1 MTELGPIITLI
12 ARARRRLFLADLVQK
27 LARGLLIA
35 GIALALVAL
44 VAKVIAPWWTAAAQE
59 RGMWFAIL
67 VGVVLGTLAVYAFL
81 ARTRDR
87 TDVAIASLVDVRL
100 KLHDRLSTAVAVAG
114 RTDPFARAAV
124 EDGLMVAADRRFAE
138 ALPRAIPI
146 TTPKNWWTGPLLCMI
161 AAAIWWFVPALSL
174 AGIATAAA
182 QSDADLQAARDAA
195 KMQMESLQ
203 MKLDENPELSKA
215 VAGSESDKSLAPELS
230 DEKLHTPE
238 EVRRETT
245 RKVNEL
251 SKRLDELLG
260 GEQAQ
265 QLEAMKEALSRIEPA
280 QSGPLQK
287 LAEALKRGD
296 AAVAKSELENLQ
308 KRLNEGKMDENA
320 RKELAAKLQDLAE
333 QLKDAAKAG
342 DALQKA
348 LENAGLDG
356 ALAKNPAAAKAAIEA
371 AKNLNDAQKQALK
384 QAIAAQSKAGEKLE
398 KLAKACESMC
408 SQCKNGGSKSGKA
421 GSKSGQSG
429 ESSSATPS
437 SSDGNTEVAS
447 ESLSEM
453 EMLNEMMKDA
463 ESARSQCQ
471 KSCSSGSA
479 SDDASC
485 QSTMGANRGRGT
497 GGERTK
503 QETATGT
510 KARKEKVENTGG
522 EVIARQLV
530 DAPPVVGESRATLQ
544 QLSGEIGRGYEE
556 GTDEDPVPANLREVH
571 KHYFGDLKKKIDAK
585 SVQPAQPSAAPT
597 TPPGA
602 AARETP
608 ASDGAK
614 K

>member
-1 MTELGPIITLI
+1 MTELGPILTLI

-27 LARGLLIA
+27 VSCGLIVAGIVLTPIALIA
-35 GIALALVAL
+35 KGL
-44 VAKVIAPWWTAAAQE
+44 APWWSAIAQE
-59 RGMWFAIL
+59 HGIWFPIVAA
-67 VGVVLGTLAVYAFL
+67 VVFCALAVGGYITR
-81 ARTRDR
+81 ARDGG
-87 TDVAIASLVDVRL
+87 DVAIASLVDVRL
-100 KLHDRLSTAVAVAG
+100 KLHDRLSTAVAVAS

-124 EDGLMVAADRRFAE
+124 EDGLTIASDRRFAE
-138 ALPRAIPI
+138 ALPRALPI
-146 TTPKNWWTGPLLCMI
+146 ATPKHWWTGPLLCLS

-174 AGIATAAA
+174 GVTAAASA

-195 KMQMESLQ
+195 KVQIESLQ
-203 MKLDENPELSKA
+203 VKLDENPELSKA
-215 VAGSESDKSLAPELS
+215 VAGTDNDRTRADELS

-265 QLEAMKEALSRIEPA
+265 QLEAMKDALSRIEPA
-280 QSGPLQK
+280 KSGPLQK

-296 AAVAKSELENLQ
+296 AAGARSELESLQ
-308 KRLNEGKMDENA
+308 KQLNEGKMDENA
-320 RKELAAKLQDLAE
+320 RKELATKLQDLAQ
-333 QLKDAAKAG
+333 QLKDAAQARDGLK
-342 DALQKA
+342 KA

-356 ALAKNPAAAKAAIEA
+356 ALAKSPAAAKAAVEA

-384 QAIAAQSKAGEKLE
+384 QALAAQDKAAEKLE
-398 KLAKACESMC
+398 TLAKACESMC
-408 SQCKNGGSKSGKA
+408 SQCKNGGGKSGKSA
-421 GSKSGQSG
+421 SKSGQSSG
-429 ESSSATPS
+429 SPS
-437 SSDGNTEVAS
+437 GAQSSDGSSAAMAS

-471 KSCSSGSA
+471 KSCSGGGQPSDEVGGS
-479 SDDASC
+479 SR
-485 QSTMGANRGRGT
+485 MGANRARGT
-497 GGERTK
+497 GGNRTK
-503 QETATGT
+503 EETATGT
-510 KARKEKVENTGG
+510 KARKEKVESTGG
-522 EVIARQLV
+522 DVIARQLV

-556 GTDEDPVPANLREVH
+556 GTEEDPVPANLREVH

-585 SVQPAQPSAAPT
+585 SVQPAAPARAAPS
-597 TPPGA
+597 
-602 AARETP
+602 
-608 ASDGAK
+608 SDSEK